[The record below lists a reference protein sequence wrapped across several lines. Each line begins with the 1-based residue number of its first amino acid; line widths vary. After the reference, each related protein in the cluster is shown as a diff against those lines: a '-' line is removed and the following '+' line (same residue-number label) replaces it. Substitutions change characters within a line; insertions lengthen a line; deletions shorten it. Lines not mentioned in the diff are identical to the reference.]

1 MNLLEWSGL
10 IHVRIN
16 WNDPRFGALS
26 GMLERSRWGS
36 QKTYNKCHK
45 WILVCV
51 ILERNLQSF
60 CVPYNLIPH
69 RLIDQPRTHL
79 SFRAGSHD
87 PVDGIIVCRSNNN
100 IWFPLDLA
108 VKFLREVTPYFRK
121 ASIICLEVGWEL
133 QRAFLCP
140 LGPGSNASPPAP
152 RSPPRADTRY
162 IPLQLTHL
170 ARNLKH
176 PDPGK

>member
-1 MNLLEWSGL
+1 MSCIKYRLFDTTTM
-10 IHVRIN
+10 IPIN
-16 WNDPRFGALS
+16 C
-26 GMLERSRWGS
+26 E
-36 QKTYNKCHK
+36 
-45 WILVCV
+45 
-51 ILERNLQSF
+51 F
-60 CVPYNLIPH
+60 CVTQFNPCLEPCHRTRIYCPICDSVLDSCPH
-69 RLIDQPRTHL
+69 SSRSVDSEWRTEDPDKRLLHL
-79 SFRAGSHD
+79 WTELT
-87 PVDGIIVCRSNNN
+87 SN
-100 IWFPLDLA
+100 PLDLA

>member
-1 MNLLEWSGL
+1 MSSQHEFIASRATPDSSSSSSCSPGM
-10 IHVRIN
+10 
-16 WNDPRFGALS
+16 AL
-26 GMLERSRWGS
+26 
-36 QKTYNKCHK
+36 QKTALLTRLRRRPKTQ
-45 WILVCV
+45 ILNTCCYLHRCRATAEQLLFLPPPQIFLLINDYLCTDKHFV
-51 ILERNLQSF
+51 LSSF
-60 CVPYNLIPH
+60 
-69 RLIDQPRTHL
+69 D
-79 SFRAGSHD
+79 S
-87 PVDGIIVCRSNNN
+87 
-100 IWFPLDLA
+100 A